1 MPVND
6 CTWGKR
12 KGKGEER
19 EMKREG
25 EGEEEEEERRE
36 APLAVIMKWSC
47 RRLKLQGCRG
57 RDEPQPPTDTEASRA
72 RLLH

>member
-1 MPVND
+1 MGKEK
-6 CTWGKR
+6 GKR
-12 KGKGEER
+12 RGEGDE
-19 EMKREG
+19 EEG

-57 RDEPQPPTDTEASRA
+57 RDEPQPPTDIEASGA

>member
-1 MPVND
+1 MGKEK
-6 CTWGKR
+6 GKR
-12 KGKGEER
+12 RGEGDQE
-19 EMKREG
+19 EG
-25 EGEEEEEERRE
+25 EGEEEEEERRKKRRE

-57 RDEPQPPTDTEASRA
+57 RDEPQPPTDIEASGA